1 MTEAEI
7 RGEFP
12 GVENVA
18 YFNAAAA
25 SLLPRCVADA
35 MAAVARRQCERG
47 ILSWPD
53 DTRAV
58 RAAREAAAR
67 LIGAAPSDVAFVS
80 NTAEGI
86 AKVAVGLDWKDGDEV
101 VLGDLE
107 YPANVYPWA
116 AQIDRGVRLRI
127 VRSQGGRLPAERL
140 LAAVGPRTRV
150 LTVSMVQFASGYRV
164 NLPALGDACRRHGVL
179 LVVDAIQGLPVF
191 PVDVEALGIGALAV
205 DGRKWLMGP
214 AGAGFLYVAPEWIE
228 RIRPRAAGALS
239 VQGSGEL
246 LQYVRRLDASGQL
259 DLGPMYREGAGRYEA
274 GYYNVTGIAGL
285 GAALDLTE
293 RIGRETI
300 RARVESAVS
309 RLVDG
314 LVARGFT
321 LFGPLHPNER
331 SGIVAFDV
339 PGSPDDWW
347 RRLQGRGFSVASRE
361 GRLRVAPHVYNTLD
375 EVDGL
380 LSALSEIR
388 YSALTS

>member
-25 SLLPRCVADA
+25 SLLPRCVAEA
-35 MAAVARRQCERG
+35 VAAVTRRQCERG

-58 RAAREAAAR
+58 RGAREAAAG
-67 LIGAAPSDVAFVS
+67 LIGAAPDDVAFVS

-86 AKVAVGLDWKDGDEV
+86 AKVAEGLDWKDGDEV

-116 AQIDRGVRLRI
+116 VQRDRGARLRV
-127 VRSQGGRLPAERL
+127 VRSEGGRLPAERL
-140 LAAVGPRTRV
+140 LAAVTSQTRV
-150 LTVSMVQFASGYRV
+150 LAVSMVQFSSGYRV
-164 NLPALGDACRRHGVL
+164 DLPVLGEACRRRGIL
-179 LVVDAIQGLPVF
+179 LVVDAIQALPVF
-191 PVDVEALGIGALAV
+191 PADVKALGIGALAV

-228 RIRPRAAGALS
+228 RVRPRAAGALS
-239 VQGSGEL
+239 VRGAGEM
-246 LQYVRRLDASGQL
+246 LQYVRHLDASGQL
-259 DLGPMYREGAGRYEA
+259 DLAPMYRAGAGRYEA
-274 GYYNVTGIAGL
+274 GYYNVVGIAGL
-285 GAALDLTE
+285 GAALDLAE
-293 RIGRETI
+293 RIGRGTI
-300 RARVESAVS
+300 RSRVESAVS
-309 RLVDG
+309 RLAAG
-314 LVARGFT
+314 LEERGFT
-321 LFGPLHPNER
+321 LFGPVEPEER

-347 RRLQGRGFSVASRE
+347 RRLEARGFSVAARE

-375 EVDGL
+375 EIDGL

-388 YSALTS
+388 YSAQT